1 MKKFKKFSPLVIILT
16 LMIFSLSFQVSCRIV
31 EGSGNI
37 IIEERAVSG
46 FNSISTSGGI
56 NLVIEQTG
64 NESLKIEADDNVIPL
79 VRVSVNNG
87 KLKIGLAA
95 VNLRAVETINCYVT
109 VKDLNSISVSNSVE
123 VICDELRV
131 DELTINMSNASRGE
145 MVVYADKIKAKLT
158 NSSHLDISGEASTQI
173 ISISNIGE
181 YNAEGLISKECEV
194 TARNAG
200 FVTVHVTENL
210 DATVS
215 TDGQVNYIGDPEV
228 HSKISSEGKVIN
240 ITE

>member
-1 MKKFKKFSPLVIILT
+1 MKKFSPLIIILT
-16 LMIFSLSFQVSCRIV
+16 LMIFSLFFQVSCRFV

-37 IIEERAVSG
+37 ITEERAVSG
-46 FNSISTSGGI
+46 FNSISISGGI

-64 NESLKIEADDNVIPL
+64 NESLNIEADDNVIPL
-79 VRVSVNNG
+79 VRASVKNG

-95 VNLRAVETINCYVT
+95 VNLRPVGTINCYVT
-109 VKDLNSISVSNSVE
+109 VKDINSISVSNSVE

-158 NSSHLDISGEASTQI
+158 NSSHLDISGEASTQM

-181 YNAEGLISKECEV
+181 YNAEGLISNECEV

-200 FVTVHVTENL
+200 FVNVYVTENL